1 MLPLAKRSMKSLD
14 TAFISANRSVCK
26 REKIFEERTLLIAIH
41 GNRDNYCGCRVA
53 YPEPL
58 RSLEV
63 FSRQREKLQ

>member
-1 MLPLAKRSMKSLD
+1 MLPLAKRSVKSLD

-26 REKIFEERTLLIAIH
+26 REKIFEERTLLITMR
-41 GNRDNYCGCRVA
+41 GNKDNYFGYRVA

-63 FSRQREKLQ
+63 FSR